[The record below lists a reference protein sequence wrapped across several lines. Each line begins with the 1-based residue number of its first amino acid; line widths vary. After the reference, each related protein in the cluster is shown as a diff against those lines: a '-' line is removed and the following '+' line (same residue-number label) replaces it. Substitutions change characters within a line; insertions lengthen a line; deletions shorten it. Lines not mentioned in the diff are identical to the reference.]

1 MSDQWSDL
9 RRRMA
14 ERPSEQ
20 PAVPAVS
27 RTGASRTPTQ
37 ETKTDEVE
45 TKAKLSELMERAKQN
60 GAGQGPMI
68 PIEALITVWR
78 DEWTWQVVD
87 GLSWCDR
94 LSHRLVFESPDG
106 SRRDVL
112 MTEGLETAM
121 GAASAIV
128 ELGLGLVLIEPI
140 KR

>member
-1 MSDQWSDL
+1 
-9 RRRMA
+9 
-14 ERPSEQ
+14 
-20 PAVPAVS
+20 
-27 RTGASRTPTQ
+27 
-37 ETKTDEVE
+37 
-45 TKAKLSELMERAKQN
+45 MERAKQN
-60 GAGQGPMI
+60 GAGQGPKI